1 MCFFG
6 SVVELADESVADDSD
21 DRAVLLDS
29 VKVLLECAAF
39 DFFLVLGEAL
49 FLASVPVL
57 VESSLEFFTEVL
69 GPDGA
74 ESSEASRGVDVADKS
89 HDLHGRGFDDS
100 GGFDDLLF
108 VQSGAGSVDFSK
120 DMCHTGLEA
129 DEGGQVRL
137 FGGVISGERSDS
149 SSGMFGSSSWHETKV
164 ASSGTDKLSVRHLLY
179 KSEALKTWALI

>member
-1 MCFFG
+1 MCLFG

-29 VKVLLECAAF
+29 VQVLLEGSAF
-39 DFFLVLGEAL
+39 DLFLVFGEAL
-49 FLASVPVL
+49 LLASVPVL

-69 GPDGA
+69 CPDGA
-74 ESSEASRGVDVADKS
+74 EGSETSGGVDVADKS
-89 HDLHGRGFDDS
+89 DDLHGRCFDDS
-100 GGFDDLLF
+100 GCFDDLFF
-108 VQSGAGSVDFSK
+108 VQVGAGSVDFSEY
-120 DMCHTGLEA
+120 MGHTGLEA
-129 DEGGQVRL
+129 DEGGQVRF
-137 FGGVISGERSDS
+137 FGGVISGEGSDS